1 MEKAIQNDT
10 VEPPDD
16 PAPAA
21 ALPPAGRCQSDSVD
35 QTGGARQAYP
45 QHAGTGPAGRRTI
58 DRGAAVVQR

>member
-21 ALPPAGRCQSDSVD
+21 AAAPADTNPTASATKPAAPAKRTRSTTPGRQGAEQS
-35 QTGGARQAYP
+35 TTP
-45 QHAGTGPAGRRTI
+45 
-58 DRGAAVVQR
+58 AVVQR